1 MNFLTQI
8 DNLALIA
15 LLVVSG
21 AALFLPTLST
31 LISGKGLS
39 PTEATIWINR
49 RKAHVLDL
57 RAEDAYKTGHLPGA
71 KLAVASGLTTAIEA
85 MKLDRKRPVVLVC
98 ETGSQSRKALAEVK
112 NLGFAEVGILEGG
125 VQAWKASA
133 LPLVKQGR

>member
-15 LLVVSG
+15 LLLVSG

-57 RAEDAYKTGHLPGA
+57 RSEDVFKAGHLPGA
-71 KLAVASGLTTAIEA
+71 KQANAASLDSAIEA
-85 MKLDRKRPVVLVC
+85 LKLDRKRPLVLVC
-98 ETGSQSRKALAEVK
+98 DTGAQSRKALAQVQK
-112 NLGFAEVGILEGG
+112 LGFIEVGVLEGG
-125 VQAWKASA
+125 VQSWKAAA
-133 LPLVKQGR
+133 LPLVT

>member
-31 LISGKGLS
+31 LIGGKGLS

-49 RKAHVLDL
+49 RKAAVLDL
-57 RAEDAYKTGHLPGA
+57 RPADAYKSGHLPGA
-71 KLAVASGLTTAIEA
+71 KHVDVAALTAAIEKL
-85 MKLDRKRPVVLVC
+85 KLDRKNPVVLVC
-98 ETGSQSRKALAEVK
+98 ETGTQSRKALAEVQK
-112 NLGFAEVGILEGG
+112 LGFAEVGSLDGG
-125 VQAWKASA
+125 VQAWKAA
-133 LPLVKQGR
+133 TLPLIK

>member
-15 LLVVSG
+15 LLLVSG

-31 LISGKGLS
+31 LIGGKGLS

-57 RAEDAYKTGHLPGA
+57 RTQEAFKAGHLPGA
-71 KLAVASGLTTAIEA
+71 KFVNAADLTAAIEKL
-85 MKLDRKRPVVLVC
+85 KLDKKNPVVLVC
-98 ETGSQSRKALAEVK
+98 ETGAQSRKLVSEAQK
-112 NLGFAEVGILEGG
+112 LGFAEVGALDGG
-125 VQAWKASA
+125 VEAWKAAA
-133 LPLVKQGR
+133 LPLVK

>member
-15 LLVVSG
+15 LLLVTG

-49 RKAHVLDL
+49 RKAYVLDL
-57 RAEDAYKTGHLPGA
+57 RPEDAYKAGRLPGA
-71 KLAVASGLTTAIEA
+71 KLINPTDISGAIEKL
-85 MKLDRKRPVVLVC
+85 KLDRKLPVVLVC
-98 ETGSQSRKALAEVK
+98 ETGAYSRKAISQVK
-112 NLGFAEVGILEGG
+112 KLGFMEIGTLDGG
-125 VQAWKASA
+125 VQAWKQAA
-133 LPLVKQGR
+133 LPLIKQ

>member
-15 LLVVSG
+15 LMLVSG

-57 RAEDAYKTGHLPGA
+57 RSEEAYKAGHLPGA
-71 KLAVASGLTTAIEA
+71 KQANMAGVEGAIDA
-85 MKLDRKRPVVLVC
+85 LKLDRKRPLVLVC
-98 ETGSQSRKALAEVK
+98 DTGAQSRKALAQVQK
-112 NLGFAEVGILEGG
+112 LGFVEVGVLDGG
-125 VQAWKASA
+125 VQAWKAAS
-133 LPLVKQGR
+133 LPLVK